1 MRQKKYNSWNFPNLL
16 KYSIFQKEDI
26 KHQAEHKEPVMRL
39 IIVKMVKIKDKEQL
53 LKAVRKNVIYRGQMI
68 QLMADFSSETMK
80 SEKISL

>member
-1 MRQKKYNSWNFPNLL
+1 
-16 KYSIFQKEDI
+16 
-26 KHQAEHKEPVMRL
+26 MRL

-53 LKAVRKNVIYRGQMI
+53 LKAVRKSIMYRGQMI